1 MSAMQKTKMS
11 ADELL
16 AMVDDG
22 FRYELVRGELV
33 KMPPAGFDHGRIG
46 GTVYRSLS
54 QHVFRTGLGE
64 TPISDTGYQ
73 LADDH
78 VLAPDVSFVSASRVP
93 STGPPIGF
101 FRGAPDMAV
110 EVVSPSESEA
120 RVSRKTADYLL
131 YGCKMVVVVRPR
143 SQSVE
148 VHMPGKETVTLES
161 GDVLDGGDA
170 VPGWRMEV
178 SEIFG

>member
-33 KMPPAGFDHGRIG
+33 KMPPAGFEHGDIAG
-46 GTVYRSLS
+46 IIHGHLISHVRSG
-54 QHVFRTGLGE
+54 GLGRA
-64 TPISDTGYQ
+64 PVADTGYQ
-73 LADDH
+73 LTENH
-78 VLAPDVSFVSASRVP
+78 VLAPDVSFVAESRVP

-120 RVSRKTADYLL
+120 RVSQKTADYLL

-148 VHMPGKETVTLES
+148 VHMPGKEPVTLGW